1 MLTNKSVINAETHL
15 GPSNLMTVNMRN
27 VYDKAINK
35 IADVI
40 LKTVSRK
47 GAKNKSATKK
57 NNIIEMLDDGMSEE
71 EIINYLTKTKEK
83 KE

>member
-1 MLTNKSVINAETHL
+1 
-15 GPSNLMTVNMRN
+15 MTVNMRN

-47 GAKNKSATKK
+47 GAKNKSAAKK
-57 NNIIEMLDDGMSEE
+57 NTIIEMLDDGMSEE
-71 EIINYLTKTKEK
+71 EIIDYLTKTKEK